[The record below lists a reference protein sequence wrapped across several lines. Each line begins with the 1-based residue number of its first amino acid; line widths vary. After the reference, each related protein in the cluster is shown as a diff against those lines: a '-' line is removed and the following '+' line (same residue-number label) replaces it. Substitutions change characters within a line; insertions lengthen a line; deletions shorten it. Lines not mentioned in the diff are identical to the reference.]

1 MEVKS
6 GDYVQFQLG
15 SLSDLESHLATLGAM
30 PNLAQASDYLGALT
44 ITPRPLQVALGT
56 CSGSLRLEHSVPPLL
71 FC

>member
-1 MEVKS
+1 MLRIKVKN
-6 GDYVQFQLG
+6 GDYVQLQLG

-56 CSGSLRLEHSVPPLL
+56 CSGSLRLP
-71 FC
+71 